1 MTNMKFSLVLMVL
14 LTTTASA
21 QEDRSWHFL
30 SQTYGGTISLL
41 KDLTKHECD
50 FLYARAYHNPA
61 TDEEKA
67 AAELL
72 KQRQKEE
79 RDRYEAAHPECQS
92 KTVDQIIK
100 QPLTCTMRNT
110 VQSYMITSGDI
121 KSAECF
127 Q

>member
-1 MTNMKFSLVLMVL
+1 MKTIVVML
-14 LTTTASA
+14 LTITTATA

-50 FLYARAYHNPA
+50 FLYARAYHQPT
-61 TDEEKA
+61 TDEEKE

-72 KQRQKEE
+72 RQRQKVAK
-79 RDRYEAAHPECQS
+79 DKCFATPGIVSIEC
-92 KTVDQIIK
+92 
-100 QPLTCTMRNT
+100 
-110 VQSYMITSGDI
+110 SYSPQAYMVTSGDI